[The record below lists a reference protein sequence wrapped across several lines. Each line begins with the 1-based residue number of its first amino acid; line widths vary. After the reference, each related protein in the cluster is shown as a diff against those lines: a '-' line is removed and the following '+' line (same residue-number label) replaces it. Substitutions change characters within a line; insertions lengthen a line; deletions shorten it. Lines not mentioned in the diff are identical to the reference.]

1 MNPATAKITAHE
13 KPEDELI
20 KEFCQNLQDCK
31 TVDDAFV
38 TITSLFDSL
47 DVPIERI
54 TLVRD
59 SETSEVTLNENASGI
74 RREFKAQLQKTNLT
88 IVCISIPPNLN
99 SLLQSLVTSA
109 TATFQNWISQPVAFP
124 SATVASPS
132 APTSRMIGDS
142 PRMRELSIEITR
154 AARSDHSVLIKGES
168 GTGKT
173 TAALMVH
180 EQSLRSNK
188 LFVDINCAALPEALL
203 ESELFGY
210 EKGAFTGA
218 AGTKKGLFEIADG
231 GTLFLDEI
239 GEMKPELQAKLLTAI
254 EGKRIRRLGSTKDV
268 PCDVRV
274 ITASSRNFR
283 TMIHAGTFR
292 EDLYYR
298 IAVLEISIP
307 SLRER
312 DSDIPVLVHHRLS
325 IEQQLNGRSSP
336 YQIEPLAL
344 QALTLYDWPGN
355 IRELQNI
362 ISRLATRIN
371 NDEPIT
377 QESVLSQLPQ
387 KAIESG
393 SLLLP
398 SAARIIN
405 PGEDLHAFIARI
417 QLLAIDST
425 VIAMG
430 NTQDAALRLGYGRTS
445 LTSLR
450 TNLQNGIH
458 RRTKRKTPSNTNPNQ
473 QSLPVG

>member
-31 TVDDAFV
+31 TIDDAFV

-54 TLVRD
+54 TLARD

-74 RREFKAQLQKTNLT
+74 RREFKARLQKTNLT

-109 TATFQNWISQPVAFP
+109 TATLQDWISQP
-124 SATVASPS
+124 VASPS

-188 LFVDINCAALPEALL
+188 PFVDINCAALPEALL

-274 ITASSRNFR
+274 ITASSRHIR

-325 IEQQLNGRSSP
+325 IEQQLNGRSGP
-336 YQIEPLAL
+336 YQIESLAL

-398 SAARIIN
+398 NAARIIN

>member
-20 KEFCQNLQDCK
+20 KEFCQNLQECK
-31 TVDDAFV
+31 TIDDAFV

-88 IVCISIPPNLN
+88 IVGISIPPNLN

-109 TATFQNWISQPVAFP
+109 TATFQDWISRP
-124 SATVASPS
+124 VASPS

-188 LFVDINCAALPEALL
+188 PFVDINCAALPEALL

-254 EGKRIRRLGSTKDV
+254 EGKKIRRLGSTKDV
-268 PCDVRV
+268 PCDVRI
-274 ITASSRNFR
+274 ITASSRNIR
-283 TMIHAGTFR
+283 TMTNAGTFR

-298 IAVLEISIP
+298 IAILEISIP
-307 SLRER
+307 PLREH
-312 DSDIPVLVHHRLS
+312 DIDIPALVHHRLC
-325 IEQQLNGRSSP
+325 IEQQLNARSTP

-344 QALTLYDWPGN
+344 KALGLYDWPGN

-398 SAARIIN
+398 NAARIIN

-458 RRTKRKTPSNTNPNQ
+458 RRTKRKTASNTNPNQ
-473 QSLPVG
+473 QSLPVA

>member
-31 TVDDAFV
+31 TIDDAFV

-109 TATFQNWISQPVAFP
+109 TATFQDWTSQPVA
-124 SATVASPS
+124 SPN

-188 LFVDINCAALPEALL
+188 PFVDINCAALPEALL

-218 AGTKKGLFEIADG
+218 VGTKKGLFEIADG

-274 ITASSRNFR
+274 ITASSRNIR

-298 IAVLEISIP
+298 IAVLELSIP
-307 SLRER
+307 PLRER
-312 DSDIPVLVHHRLS
+312 GSDIPILVHHRLS

-336 YQIEPLAL
+336 YHIESLAL

-377 QESVLSQLPQ
+377 QDSVLSQLPQ
-387 KAIESG
+387 KGIEFG

-398 SAARIIN
+398 NAARIIN

>member
-20 KEFCQNLQDCK
+20 KEFCQNLRECK
-31 TVDDAFV
+31 TIDDAFV

-109 TATFQNWISQPVAFP
+109 TATLQDWISQPVA
-124 SATVASPS
+124 SPS
-132 APTSRMIGDS
+132 ARTSRMIGDS

-188 LFVDINCAALPEALL
+188 PFVDINCAALPEALL

-274 ITASSRNFR
+274 ITASSRNIR

-298 IAVLEISIP
+298 IAVLELSIP
-307 SLRER
+307 PLRER
-312 DSDIPVLVHHRLS
+312 DSDIRILVHHRLS

-336 YQIEPLAL
+336 YHIEPLAL

-398 SAARIIN
+398 NAARIIN

-458 RRTKRKTPSNTNPNQ
+458 RRTKRKTPTNTNPNQ

>member
-13 KPEDELI
+13 KSEDELI
-20 KEFCQNLQDCK
+20 KEFCQNLQECK
-31 TVDDAFV
+31 TIDDAFV

-109 TATFQNWISQPVAFP
+109 TATLQDWISQP
-124 SATVASPS
+124 VASPS

-268 PCDVRV
+268 PCDVRI
-274 ITASSRNFR
+274 ITASSRHIR

-398 SAARIIN
+398 NAARIIN